1 MEKRLPLPTG
11 TVLQNR
17 YRILRQL
24 GHGGF
29 GAVYEAVDDEL
40 NKSFALKET
49 FYAANE
55 QLTQAFKREARML
68 ASLEHEAFPDV
79 SHYFTEGEGCF
90 LVMELIRG
98 DDLDKLL
105 SQRSAPFDQ
114 QQVFAWSDQILDA
127 LQDLHSRG
135 IVHRDIKPSNLKLTP
150 KGKIKLLDFG
160 IAKGALEGESTVMT
174 TVGSLAAATIQY
186 APLEQVLKASWQ
198 YQQMLTVVSAENVA
212 EVLKQGTTAASDIY
226 AFGATLYQLLT
237 KQLPADSATRAL
249 AIWSGQQ
256 DRLVPAHQLN
266 PFISQEVSDVL
277 LKAMHL
283 DRSERFQSADE
294 MQRQLAAAVVP
305 VATPTQVAPTVPMQT
320 AGQLTGPST
329 HPPPDQSTN
338 DAKSTGPPLLETPTQ
353 PIRPS
358 TQGDTKPA
366 NFKWVYVG
374 AGLGLLIMFSVLLYD
389 WARIKPQTDAAT
401 ASNQTSSILSTAKY
415 ELAQT
420 LNSNEHVIYSL
431 AFSPDGKSI
440 ATTGRYNNL
449 NVWDTTNGTLKHS
462 YLGHTETAY
471 EVVFSPDGGTLI
483 SAGEDSTIRL
493 WDVVTGDLKQT
504 LRGHA
509 DAVIALAIS
518 PDGKTIASGSRDR
531 TVRLWDVATG
541 YLKQTLTG
549 HTHHV
554 TSVAFSPDSKTIVSG
569 AQESKPIIRL
579 WDAMNG
585 TPLQTLTGHADSVY
599 SVAFSPDGKTIASGS
614 NDKTIK
620 LWEANTGAL
629 KITITAQSPVES
641 VAFSRDSKTIVSGS
655 DDNSVGLWDATSG
668 TLKQRL
674 TGHKNSV
681 HSVVV
686 SPDGKTIASGGFD
699 SMIKLWRLKDE

>member
-29 GAVYEAVDDEL
+29 GAVYEAVDDEIG
-40 NKSFALKET
+40 KSFALKET

-55 QLTQAFKREARML
+55 QLSQAFKREARML
-68 ASLEHEAFPDV
+68 ASLEHDAFPDV

-98 DDLDKLL
+98 DDLDRLL
-105 SQRSAPFDQ
+105 SKQPDPFDQ
-114 QQVFAWSDQILDA
+114 QLVLAWADQILDA

-150 KGKIKLLDFG
+150 RGKIKLLDFG

-198 YQQMLTVVSAENVA
+198 YQQMLTVVSAEKVA
-212 EVLKQGTTAASDIY
+212 EVLKQGTTAASDLY
-226 AFGATLYQLLT
+226 ALAATLYQLLT
-237 KQLPADSATRAL
+237 KHLPVDSATRAL
-249 AIWSGQQ
+249 AIWSGQH
-256 DRLVPAHQLN
+256 DRLIPAHQIN
-266 PFISQEVSDVL
+266 PQILQEVSAVL

-283 DRSERFQSADE
+283 DRGERYQSAAE
-294 MQRQLAAAVVP
+294 MQSMLSSAVLS
-305 VATPTQVAPTVPMQT
+305 VATPRQVAPTVPMIADHTLTQ
-320 AGQLTGPST
+320 AGSDQSVNNPRTTDRPALKTPTEPIQPST
-329 HPPPDQSTN
+329 RG
-338 DAKSTGPPLLETPTQ
+338 DAKPRS
-353 PIRPS
+353 
-358 TQGDTKPA
+358 
-366 NFKWVYVG
+366 FKWIYIG
-374 AGLGLLIMFSVLLYD
+374 AILCLLLMSAVLLYS
-389 WARIKPQTDAAT
+389 W
-401 ASNQTSSILSTAKY
+401 ASNRQKVEVTSTSNEPNSRLATAKY

-440 ATTGRYNNL
+440 AATGRYNNL
-449 NVWDTTNGTLKHS
+449 NVFDTTTGALKHS

-471 EVVFSPDGGTLI
+471 EVLFSPDGGTLI

-493 WDVVTGDLKQT
+493 WDIVTGDLKQT
-504 LRGHA
+504 LRGHT

-549 HTHHV
+549 HTQHV

-569 AQESKPIIRL
+569 AQESKPGIRI

-585 TPLQTLTGHADSVY
+585 TPLQILTGHTDSVY

-629 KITITAQSPVES
+629 KMTITEQSAVES
-641 VAFSRDSKTIVSGS
+641 VVFSKDSKTVISGK
-655 DDNSVGLWDATSG
+655 DDNTIGLWDATSG
-668 TLKQRL
+668 TLKQTL

-699 SMIKLWRLKDE
+699 LMIKLWRLKDD